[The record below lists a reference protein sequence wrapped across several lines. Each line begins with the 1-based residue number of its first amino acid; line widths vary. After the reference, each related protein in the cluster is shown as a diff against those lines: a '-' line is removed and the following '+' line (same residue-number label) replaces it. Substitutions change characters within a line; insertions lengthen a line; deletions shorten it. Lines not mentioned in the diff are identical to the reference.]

1 MLSVIRDIGR
11 EREREYNRLFLSL
24 NYANPGH
31 LTVANDDVAGR
42 GGGENGTSKCAMY
55 LDNTY
60 MRACVFVC
68 VRTAAVQCLLK
79 GKFIWKQMNEEEDE
93 EEEEKPKTKLKLKTR
108 NASASGSMN
117 AANQRSLQG

>member
-1 MLSVIRDIGR
+1 
-11 EREREYNRLFLSL
+11 
-24 NYANPGH
+24 
-31 LTVANDDVAGR
+31 
-42 GGGENGTSKCAMY
+42 
-55 LDNTY
+55 
-60 MRACVFVC
+60 MRASVYVC
-68 VRTAAVQCLLK
+68 VRTAAAAVQCLLK